1 MAEET
6 APVKAI
12 QTPTHIEYTYSPGR
26 ASTRFLRAMEQ
37 KRIMGQKCTG
47 CGKVYVPPRG
57 ACPKCGLPTEEEVQ
71 VEDKGTVV
79 SFTVVRV
86 PSENIQLEL
95 PYASGSILLDGA
107 DIPFQA
113 LLRDVEVADV
123 RPGMRVKAEWVED
136 SELGP
141 TFQNIK
147 WFHPID
153 EPDVPFE
160 KFKEHL

>member
-1 MAEET
+1 MAEQAE
-6 APVKAI
+6 PVKAI
-12 QTPTHIEYTYSPGR
+12 QTPTRIEYTYSPGR

-37 KRIMGQKCTG
+37 GHIMGQKCTG
-47 CGKVYVPPRG
+47 CGKVYVPARG
-57 ACPKCGLPTEEEVQ
+57 ACPKCGLPTEEEVE

-86 PSENIQLEL
+86 PSENIKLEL
-95 PYASGSILLDGA
+95 PYATASILLDGA
-107 DIPFQA
+107 DTTFQA
-113 LLRDVEVADV
+113 LLRDVQVADV
-123 RPGMRVKAEWVED
+123 HPGMRVKAVWVEP
-136 SELGP
+136 SERGP

>member
-1 MAEET
+1 MAEENE
-6 APVKAI
+6 PVRAI
-12 QTPTHIEYTYSPGR
+12 QTPTRIEYTYSPGR

-37 KRIMGQKCTG
+37 RRIMGQKCTG

-71 VEDKGTVV
+71 VKDTGTVV

-95 PYASGSILLDGA
+95 PYATASILLDGA

-123 RPGMRVKAEWVED
+123 RPGMRVQAEWVD
-136 SELGP
+136 DAELGP